1 MVGNFQPD
9 GALHQMGTR
18 PASDDWG
25 RHSLMI
31 RHLLVAAMPYLF
43 AGTVQADESA
53 FLGSLE
59 GRWAG
64 GGMVRVR
71 IDRTPINVSCNLNSQ
86 ATDVAL
92 SLKGTCR
99 GLILISRSIGA
110 DLQFTGANYS
120 GTYVGPSGRKSTLT
134 GKRRGSA
141 INLTIH
147 WAREVNGDRR
157 ANLTLQRVGENGM
170 KLVTVDVDPKT
181 GNSVVTSEINLQ
193 KK

>member
-1 MVGNFQPD
+1 
-9 GALHQMGTR
+9 
-18 PASDDWG
+18 
-25 RHSLMI
+25 MI
-31 RHLLVAAMPYLF
+31 RHLFVAVMLSLF

-59 GRWAG
+59 GQWAG

-71 IDRTPINVSCNLNSQ
+71 VDRTPINVSCNFDSQ

-99 GLILISRSIGA
+99 GLIVVSRSIGA
-110 DLQFTGANYS
+110 DLQFTGVNYS
-120 GTYVGPSGRKSTLT
+120 GTYVGPSGRKSTLI

-170 KLVTVDVDPKT
+170 KLVTVDVDPRT
-181 GNSVVTSEINLQ
+181 GNRVVTSEINLQ
-193 KK
+193 KR

>member
-1 MVGNFQPD
+1 MLP
-9 GALHQMGTR
+9 
-18 PASDDWG
+18 
-25 RHSLMI
+25 
-31 RHLLVAAMPYLF
+31 LF

-59 GRWAG
+59 GKWTG

-71 IDRTPINVSCNLNSQ
+71 IDRMPINVSCNLDSQ
-86 ATDVAL
+86 TTDVAL

-99 GLILISRSIGA
+99 GLIVVSRSIGA
-110 DLQFTGANYS
+110 DLQFTGVNYS
-120 GTYVGPSGRKSTLT
+120 GTYVGPSGRKSTLI

-170 KLVTVDVDPKT
+170 KLVTVDVDPRT
-181 GNSVVTSEINLQ
+181 GNRVVTSEINLQ
-193 KK
+193 KR

>member
-1 MVGNFQPD
+1 
-9 GALHQMGTR
+9 
-18 PASDDWG
+18 
-25 RHSLMI
+25 MI
-31 RHLLVAAMPYLF
+31 RHLLAAATLSLF

-59 GRWAG
+59 GKWAG

-71 IDRTPINVSCNLNSQ
+71 VDRTPINVSCNFDSQ

-92 SLKGTCR
+92 SMRGTCR
-99 GLILISRSIGA
+99 GLIVVSRSIGA
-110 DLQFTGANYS
+110 DLQFTGVNYS
-120 GTYVGPSGRKSTLT
+120 GTYVGPSGRKSTLF

-157 ANLTLQRVGENGM
+157 ANLTLERVGENGM
-170 KLVTVDVDPKT
+170 KLVTVDVDPRS
-181 GNSVVTSEINLQ
+181 GNRVVTSEINLQ
-193 KK
+193 RK

>member
-1 MVGNFQPD
+1 MV
-9 GALHQMGTR
+9 
-18 PASDDWG
+18 
-25 RHSLMI
+25 
-31 RHLLVAAMPYLF
+31 RHLFVAVMLPLF

-59 GRWAG
+59 GKWTG

-71 IDRTPINVSCNLNSQ
+71 IDRMPINVSCNLDSQ
-86 ATDVAL
+86 TTDVAL

-99 GLILISRSIGA
+99 GLIVVSRSIGA
-110 DLQFTGANYS
+110 DLQFTGVNYS
-120 GTYVGPSGRKSTLT
+120 GTYVGPSGRKSTLI

-170 KLVTVDVDPKT
+170 KLVTVDVDPRT
-181 GNSVVTSEINLQ
+181 GNRVVTSEINLQ
-193 KK
+193 KR